1 MRKNYIEKKLE
12 EVKISEIGNHHLSS
26 YENIVAF
33 DYL

>member
-1 MRKNYIEKKLE
+1 MRKIILKKLE